1 MDYDMSTIPKEH
13 DCINPY
19 NILKPSEF
27 TVDNQYIYSNFIGDG
42 PIINGLPSLVK
53 IQGGAGPNV
62 SYTFATIDIE
72 LERSQYLQARGLSKT
87 PEIHVSPR

>member
-1 MDYDMSTIPKEH
+1 MRTIPKEH

-27 TVDNQYIYSNFIGDG
+27 TVDNRYIYSNYTKVTKVNGVPSIVK
-42 PIINGLPSLVK
+42 INGGS
-53 IQGGAGPNV
+53 GPNV

-72 LERSQYLQARGLSKT
+72 LERS
-87 PEIHVSPR
+87 